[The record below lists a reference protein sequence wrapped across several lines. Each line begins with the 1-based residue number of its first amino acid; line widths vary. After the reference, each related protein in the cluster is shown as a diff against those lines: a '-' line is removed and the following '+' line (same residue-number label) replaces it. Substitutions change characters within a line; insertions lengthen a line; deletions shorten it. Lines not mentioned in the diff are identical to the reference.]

1 MTLRITSSSDT
12 PIRPKDIDSDA
23 TFVGLYG
30 GQRETEVA
38 AYWVVRFCQAKRSWR
53 PFAYES
59 LLQYCVAHTAPEAK
73 RYLRTGIVA
82 LIVEG
87 SLALEE
93 ELLTITSR
101 FVAKC
106 YGAAPLRG
114 LPRRKRPKKILQEVY
129 LKSSLEQ
136 ILEDDDP

>member
-12 PIRPKDIDSDA
+12 PIRPKDIDIDA
-23 TFVGLYG
+23 SFVGLYG

-59 LLQYCVAHTAPEAK
+59 LLQFCLAHTEPEAK
-73 RYLRTGIVA
+73 QYLRTGVVG

-87 SLALEE
+87 SLALEH
-93 ELLTITSR
+93 ELLTLTLK

-114 LPRRKRPKKILQEVY
+114 LPRRKRPKKVLREVY
-129 LKSSLEQ
+129 LKSCLEQ